1 MFLVGTPGYNHQRD
15 PQGLWG
21 PMADRY
27 SGAIML
33 SEMLGWCDPAV
44 QEHVWGE
51 SYFDPDEMLLETE
64 RFEVLYAALQ
74 RYWGQDIARMFA
86 YAWQSKTLGEC
97 AAFNEWLV
105 AFPSGHTTEIRTT
118 ATSAKVVEP
127 VEVQDKIEDVT
138 TILNRATR
146 FEEEGDFDQAMT
158 LYERA
163 QSMVKEDKETHKSI
177 TTRINQLSLKQIS
190 QFSQTD
196 VTHSSPT
203 QLATT
208 QPSTKQRAASTD
220 SSQVIGEAAQLQSS
234 TTAPYQPS
242 MVKEYVPA
250 VDQVKKYGGLTRGQ
264 FAVAL
269 VLFPFVAAG
278 VMLLASLLLRDTAVW
293 NTVSVPALLGP
304 AIYGA
309 LRRKW
314 LPFIVFVPVAFIG
327 ALAVS
332 TFGLGSLL
340 LLVLISGLVLEVMTQ
355 IGARL
360 IGNPFTKWPLDL
372 GWLVLTGLLC
382 ALVID
387 ESKAPGFAFIDNPIY
402 LVTNLFMAVIG
413 WGIGRYL
420 YRVII
425 YLREQTN

>member
-1 MFLVGTPGYNHQRD
+1 MAGLERGGVAHCDLSGANLLIDHVEDEPSLYLVDVEQLYGPGLGQPSMFLVGTPGYNHQRD

-21 PMADRY
+21 PMADRF

-33 SEMLGWCDPAV
+33 SEMLSWCDPAV
-44 QEHVWGE
+44 QEHAWGE
-51 SYFDPDEMLLETE
+51 SYFDPDEMHHETE
-64 RFEVLYAALQ
+64 RFEVLYAALL

-118 ATSAKVVEP
+118 ATSATVVEP

-158 LYERA
+158 LYEQA

-220 SSQVIGEAAQLQSS
+220 SSQVIGEAAQ
-234 TTAPYQPS
+234 
-242 MVKEYVPA
+242 
-250 VDQVKKYGGLTRGQ
+250 
-264 FAVAL
+264 
-269 VLFPFVAAG
+269 
-278 VMLLASLLLRDTAVW
+278 
-293 NTVSVPALLGP
+293 
-304 AIYGA
+304 
-309 LRRKW
+309 
-314 LPFIVFVPVAFIG
+314 
-327 ALAVS
+327 
-332 TFGLGSLL
+332 
-340 LLVLISGLVLEVMTQ
+340 
-355 IGARL
+355 
-360 IGNPFTKWPLDL
+360 
-372 GWLVLTGLLC
+372 
-382 ALVID
+382 
-387 ESKAPGFAFIDNPIY
+387 
-402 LVTNLFMAVIG
+402 
-413 WGIGRYL
+413 
-420 YRVII
+420 
-425 YLREQTN
+425 